1 MNISVLEDVVFP
13 VYVLAK
19 DCGEVMRFDAPLEL
33 NYLEAIDVENDE
45 YEAWD
50 GRGRVLRLTASNIG
64 GVRSGDITVS
74 ATELATDLA
83 KFKKLA
89 KVAKKV
95 S

>member
-1 MNISVLEDVVFP
+1 
-13 VYVLAK
+13 
-19 DCGEVMRFDAPLEL
+19 
-33 NYLEAIDVENDE
+33 
-45 YEAWD
+45 
-50 GRGRVLRLTASNIG
+50 LRLTASNIG
-64 GVRSGDITVS
+64 RVRSGDIAVS